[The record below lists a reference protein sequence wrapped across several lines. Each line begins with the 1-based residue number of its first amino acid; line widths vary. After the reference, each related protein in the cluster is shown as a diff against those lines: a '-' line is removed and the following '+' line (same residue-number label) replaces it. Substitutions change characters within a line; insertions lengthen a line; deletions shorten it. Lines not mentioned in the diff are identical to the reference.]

1 MNRLASESSPYLRQH
16 ATNPVNW
23 FPWGDE
29 AFAEA
34 RGRDVPVLLS
44 IGYSSCHWCH
54 VMAHE
59 SFEDRD
65 TAALMNDGFV
75 NVKVDREE
83 RPDVD
88 GVYMTAVTTLTGRG
102 GWPMTVFCHPDG
114 RPFHGGTYWPDR
126 PRGGMPSFSQILIA
140 VSEAWADRR
149 ADLDDAG
156 SRLTA
161 AIARQADISP
171 DDAPPPKGTFR
182 SAAIQLAA
190 QHDPVWG
197 GFGGAPKFPQAMG
210 LETLLRYVL
219 ATGDPTALEVVTMTL
234 DAMASGGIYDHLGG
248 GFSRYSVDERWLVPH
263 FEKMLYDNALLSRVY
278 LHAWQITGHDRWLQV
293 ASETIDYVRRDLR
306 HPGGGFYSAEDAD
319 SEGVEGKFYIWS
331 EEEIR
336 EVCGRDTEAA
346 LSWYGV
352 TPKGNFEGANIL
364 IRPER
369 GVLIRPEEVER
380 SRVAL
385 FRRRERRIRPSL
397 DDKVLTEWNGLMLS
411 TLAEG
416 ATATGRTDW
425 LEDAV
430 GNALFL
436 WEHLRRDDGRWMR
449 SWQAEGGA
457 QHLGYAADHASMVDG
472 LVRLGEATGEAR
484 WTDMAVDTADTLL
497 VRFSDQYNGGFFST
511 GNDAETLITR
521 PKDVFDNAHPSA
533 NSLAALALLRLGALT
548 GEGRF
553 TDAAESV
560 LRLLGRNAASQ
571 PTAFGRLLE
580 AIDLFHSGTTEV
592 VVTGDRADLVSAVA
606 SSYRPNTVLA
616 WGERRPGPLW
626 DGREGNQAWVCRN
639 QTCTAPVDSVK
650 ALLANLGD

>member
-1 MNRLASESSPYLRQH
+1 MNRLADESSPYLRQH
-16 ATNPVNW
+16 ATNPVDW

-140 VSEAWADRR
+140 VREAWADRR
-149 ADLDDAG
+149 SDLDDAG

-171 DDAPPPKGTFR
+171 DDAPPPKGTFH
-182 SAAIQLAA
+182 SAALQLVA
-190 QHDPVWG
+190 QHDSVWG

-219 ATGDPTALEVVTMTL
+219 ATGDPTALEVVTTTL

-248 GFSRYSVDERWLVPH
+248 GFSRYSVDDRWLVPH
-263 FEKMLYDNALLSRVY
+263 FEKMLYDNALLSRAY
-278 LHAWQITGHDRWLQV
+278 LHAWQVTGHDRWFQV

-331 EEEIR
+331 EKEIR
-336 EVCGRDTEAA
+336 EVCRGDTEAA

-369 GVLIRPEEVER
+369 GALVRPEDVER

-385 FRRRERRIRPSL
+385 FRQRERRIRPGL

-411 TLAEG
+411 TLAE
-416 ATATGRTDW
+416 AAAATGRTDW

-430 GNALFL
+430 SNAQFL
-436 WEHLRRDDGRWMR
+436 WENLRRDDGRWMR

-457 QHLGYAADHASMVDG
+457 QHLGYAADHAAMVDG

-497 VRFSDQYNGGFFST
+497 TRFSDQYNGGFFST

-592 VVTGDRADLVSAVA
+592 VVTGERADLVSAVI

-626 DGREGNQAWVCRN
+626 DGREGNLAWVCQDR
-639 QTCTAPVDSVK
+639 TCTAPVDSVE
-650 ALLANLGD
+650 ALLANLGG

>member
-16 ATNPVNW
+16 AANPVNW

-59 SFEDRD
+59 SFEDRE

-248 GFSRYSVDERWLVPH
+248 GFSRYSVDDRWLVPH

-278 LHAWQITGHDRWLQV
+278 LHAWQITGHARWLQV

-497 VRFSDQYNGGFFST
+497 NRFSDQDNGGFFST

-553 TDAAESV
+553 TNAAESV
-560 LRLLGRNAASQ
+560 LRLLGRDAASQ

-626 DGREGNQAWVCRN
+626 DGREGNQAWVCQNR
-639 QTCTAPVDSVK
+639 TCTTPVDSVE
-650 ALLANLGD
+650 ALLANLRD